1 MKSIKTKYLQW
12 TMYFIVVCLVA
23 SAIGITYCFVYYP
36 DKHINGLNGLG
47 PILLLAML
55 GIQSIIKKR
64 TAKESKNNQQK

>member
-47 PILLLAML
+47 PIFLISLIV
-55 GIQSIIKKR
+55 IQSILKKR
-64 TAKESKNNQQK
+64 VAEKPKIDNNN